1 MRGPMTLNIELR
13 NFQLH
18 DTDLR
23 TLTDLAC
30 RLADAAGAAC
40 LPHFRSKSLGTEDKN
55 ASSTGIFDPVTA
67 ADRAAES
74 AIRAILA
81 VERPDDGI
89 FGEEEAPTIGTS
101 GLNWVIDPIDGTR
114 AFISG
119 LPTWGILIALDDG
132 ATGRIG
138 IVDQPHIGE
147 RFVGIN
153 TGGSESGAGNAWLTF
168 RGKTQP
174 ITTRHCPNLASA
186 TLYAT
191 TPDMFTPKE
200 WEGYLQIQSLVRL
213 ARFGA
218 DCYAYALVA
227 LGHVDLV
234 IESKLN
240 AYDIAGPAALIQ
252 AAGGI
257 VTDWQGGDCRWGGQA
272 IAAGDPAVHAE
283 ALEILK
289 DYAV

>member
-1 MRGPMTLNIELR
+1 MNPETNLADAILT
-13 NFQLH
+13 
-18 DTDLR
+18 DTEIR
-23 TLTDLAC
+23 SLTDLAC

-40 LPHFRSKSLGTEDKN
+40 MPYFRSKSLGTEDKN
-55 ASSTGIFDPVTA
+55 SNSVGNFDPVTA
-67 ADRAAES
+67 ADRAAET
-74 AIRAILA
+74 AIRGILGA
-81 VERPDDGI
+81 ERPNDGI
-89 FGEEEAPTIGTS
+89 FGEEQAPTVGTS

-132 ATGRIG
+132 HTGRIG

-147 RFVGIN
+147 RFVGVV
-153 TGGSESGAGNAWLTF
+153 GESDRQAWLTH

-174 ITTRHCPNLASA
+174 IFTRPCPDLASA
-186 TLYAT
+186 TLYTT
-191 TPDMFTPKE
+191 TPDMFEPKE
-200 WEGYLQIQSLVRL
+200 WEGYRRVESQVKL
-213 ARFGA
+213 ARYGV

-240 AYDIAGPAALIQ
+240 SYDIAGPAALIQ

-257 VTDWQGGDCRWGGQA
+257 VTDWRGGDCRWGGQA

-283 ALEILK
+283 ALAILRK
-289 DYAV
+289 YAV